1 MSGRRSHNKGTM
13 PMPERLMIARG
24 SRDPGSRR
32 RCRGYD
38 LLFLKYKLLFDNA
51 RDIILF
57 IDRDGKILEANP
69 AAVKTYGYSL
79 EELTSLHVFDLRK
92 FDNRA
97 LVESQMRQA
106 KDSSI
111 QFETVHKK
119 KDGSAIPVEVCSTG
133 VNFRGRRILMS
144 IVRDISAK
152 QEYLAEI
159 HRLAYFDELTGL
171 PNRKSFRDA
180 LERSI
185 GEVGS
190 GFAVFLVDVDDFKR
204 VNDLYSHCVG
214 DRYLAEIA
222 RRSSLALTGR
232 GSAYRLGGDE
242 FTALIGVESREDARS
257 FAESIRE
264 ACCGSFEIDGIV
276 IESSVSIGVALFPDD
291 GSDGACILKKAD
303 LAMYEAKKT
312 GKGRYSFA

>member
-1 MSGRRSHNKGTM
+1 MKKGTM
-13 PMPERLMIARG
+13 PMREKSMMERGAREG
-24 SRDPGSRR
+24 GTRR
-32 RCRGYD
+32 RSRGYD
-38 LLFLKYKLLFDNA
+38 LLLMKYKLLFDNA

-57 IDRDGKILEANP
+57 IDRDGTILEANP
-69 AAVKTYGYSL
+69 AAVRTYGFSL
-79 EELTSLHVFDLRK
+79 EELTALRVFDLRK
-92 FDNRA
+92 FDSRA
-97 LVESQMRQA
+97 LVESQMREA

-111 QFETVHKK
+111 QFETVHKR

-159 HRLAYFDELTGL
+159 HRLAYYDELTGL

-180 LERSI
+180 LDRSL
-185 GEVGS
+185 GEG
-190 GFAVFLVDVDDFKR
+190 GAGYAVFLIDVDDFKR

-222 RRSSLALTGR
+222 RRSSHALKGR

-257 FAESIRE
+257 VAESIRE
-264 ACCGSFEIDGIV
+264 ACCGPFEIDGIV

-303 LAMYEAKKT
+303 LAMYEAKNG
-312 GKGRYSFA
+312 GKGRYAFA